1 MRYFEDLAVGEEIAL
16 GSVTV
21 DEAEMVA
28 FAERYDPQPFH
39 VDADAAAASP
49 FKGLAASGW
58 YTCALFMRLYV
69 DGLLTDTA
77 SQGSPGVEE
86 LRWLVPV
93 RAGDTLR
100 GRVRLIDAR
109 PSSTRPDRAT
119 IVNECELINQRDE
132 VVMRLRARGLIGRRT
147 ASRA

>member
-1 MRYFEDLAVGEEIAL
+1 MRYFEDLAVGEEIEL

-69 DGLLTDTA
+69 DGLLLDIA

-93 RAGDTLR
+93 RAGDALR

-132 VVMRLRARGLIGRRT
+132 VVMRLRARGLIGRRP
-147 ASRA
+147 AA